1 MAVAMS
7 KTRRATNHFPL
18 RLRLEKA
25 GRMATETPSPEYKI
39 LEDSAGVQH
48 VSHKDGTFYIEVR
61 TSGWAEIDGKVYSWD
76 TVAQDIPLHRVSEES
91 VRSASQATAGAMA
104 WGARSPGRRCMP
116 VRRHV
121 SP

>member
-76 TVAQDIPLHRVSEES
+76 TVVKDILLHCL
-91 VRSASQATAGAMA
+91 SA
-104 WGARSPGRRCMP
+104 
-116 VRRHV
+116 
-121 SP
+121 

>member
-25 GRMATETPSPEYKI
+25 GRMATDTPSPEYKI
-39 LEDSAGVQH
+39 LEDSAGVQQ

-76 TVAQDIPLHRVSEES
+76 TVAQDIPLHRISE
-91 VRSASQATAGAMA
+91 
-104 WGARSPGRRCMP
+104 
-116 VRRHV
+116 
-121 SP
+121 